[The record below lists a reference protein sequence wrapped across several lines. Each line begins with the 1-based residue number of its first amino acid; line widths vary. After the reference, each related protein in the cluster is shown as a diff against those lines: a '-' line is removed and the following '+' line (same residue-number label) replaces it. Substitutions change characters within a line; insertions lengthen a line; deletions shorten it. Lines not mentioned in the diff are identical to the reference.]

1 MSDNELT
8 ELIERGVREYKTAI
22 DAGMNNDE
30 AKAYAYSEVHG
41 LWEALSGQ
49 MSNMARWANAL
60 KKIVQTESERAC
72 ATEENKNGVTPSSVP
87 GKRAAMG
94 AMAFAR
100 YMFTRWAERE
110 NPDVGDRFTF
120 SLRQWAD
127 AYQLMTGKS
136 QSYNAFMNEFYP
148 SQLRSSITQKNGWS
162 FDCDGSNSD
171 AASITV
177 TAKPAAKVVRTYTES
192 EVAAMLKDAT
202 AEAARAAA
210 ETVMRKFSARTK
222 E

>member
-1 MSDNELT
+1 MNDNELT
-8 ELIERGVREYKTAI
+8 ELIERGAREYKTAI

-30 AKAYAYSEVHG
+30 AKAYAYSEVQG
-41 LWEALSGQ
+41 LKDAISR
-49 MSNMARWANAL
+49 MPNMARWARTL
-60 KKIVQTESERAC
+60 RKIVQTERALSC
-72 ATEENKNGVTPSSVP
+72 ATEENKNGVAPSSVS
-87 GKRAAMG
+87 GERAAIG
-94 AMAFAR
+94 ATVFAR

-127 AYQLMTGKS
+127 AYQLLTGKS
-136 QSYNAFMNEFYP
+136 QPYSAFMNEFYP
-148 SQLRSSITQKNGWS
+148 SQSRTSVTQKNGWG

-177 TAKPAAKVVRTYTES
+177 TAKPAAKVARTYTES
-192 EVAAMLKDAT
+192 EVAAMLKNAT

-210 ETVMRKFSARTK
+210 EAVMRKFSART
-222 E
+222 EE